1 MTCRDMNIYLDRAG
15 DSLLP
20 AEAQEH
26 LRQCSRCRNLCAR
39 IRPMQQAIER
49 GQLASSGIP
58 SEILDEL
65 KPVRP
70 MPPEPVLTLLY
81 LIPIAIALAVG
92 VTMWGIGGWRAQ
104 TAATRVALFGA
115 ICVSA
120 GLAGYALSREMIPGS
135 RRSILV
141 KPAAAI
147 ATLVFVAVVGMSF
160 HHQYD
165 IDLSRAS
172 RGCFLRGLEIAA
184 LTLVLGLVMTR
195 RGAWLD
201 RAAGIRIVGILAAC
215 SALLVLTTYC
225 PVLNA
230 AHVFGSH
237 LAAVAVTIAGSWL
250 LGRTLR

>member
-1 MTCRDMNIYLDRAG
+1 MTCLDMNAYLDLAG
-15 DSLLP
+15 LAPLP
-20 AEAQEH
+20 VEAQAH
-26 LRQCSRCRNLCAR
+26 LAQCSRCRDLHAR
-39 IRPMQQAIER
+39 IRPMPPSIDR
-49 GQLASSGIP
+49 GQFAPSGIP
-58 SEILDEL
+58 REILDEL

-81 LIPIAIALAVG
+81 LIPVAIALAVG
-92 VTMWGIGGWRAQ
+92 VTMWGIGGWEAQ

-135 RRSILV
+135 RRSIPV
-141 KPAAAI
+141 KPAAAV
-147 ATLVFVAVVGMSF
+147 ATLVFVVVVGMSF

-165 IDLSRAS
+165 IDFVRAA

-184 LTLVLGLVMTR
+184 LTFVLGLAITK

-201 RAAGIRIVGILAAC
+201 RAAGVRIVGILAAC

-237 LAAVAVTIAGSWL
+237 LAAGAVTIGGSWL
-250 LGRTLR
+250 VGRTLR